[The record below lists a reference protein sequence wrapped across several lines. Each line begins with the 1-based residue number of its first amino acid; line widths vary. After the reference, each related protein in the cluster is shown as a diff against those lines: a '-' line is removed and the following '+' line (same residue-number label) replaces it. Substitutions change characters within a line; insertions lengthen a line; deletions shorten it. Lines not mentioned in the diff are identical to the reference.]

1 MPSPKVFVSS
11 TCYDL
16 GMVREQM
23 RSFLIGLGYEPIM
36 SEYSDVLYDPRHHTH
51 SNCLQEI
58 PNADM
63 VVLLIGSRFGGKAI
77 PEALSLIDLDNL
89 INSSFDVSVLDD
101 ADKLSVTQLE
111 VLKAID
117 SSIPVFAF
125 VDEKVWHDHLV
136 YEKNK
141 ELVSSIKFPS
151 IDKPESA
158 KFIFEFLNFLRQRT
172 EGNSVIPFGKTEDIE
187 NHLRKQWSA
196 LFQRL
201 LQEQRTNRTDERR
214 SILIAE
220 QIEDLKTAVLSTIGS
235 SQTRDV
241 ARGVIKYRRLN
252 DFLRGLALPSPDL
265 ITQSQCSLE
274 ELLREAGIVGFKPI
288 PEEKRRMG
296 RTAMLKEDGTFYELR
311 FGEEYINRVSMD
323 WHSFSSLPS
332 EQRGVIFDALS
343 DRDGMGMSILKYR
356 DVPFEDYFE
365 EKKAENAVSLEM
377 FMEEAKNAHPEE
389 SANKSSNTN
398 GETASTG
405 S

>member
-63 VVLLIGSRFGGKAI
+63 VVLLVGSRFGGKAI

-89 INSSFDVSVLDD
+89 LNSSFDVSVLDD

-141 ELVSSIKFPS
+141 ELVGSIKFPS

-214 SILIAE
+214 SIFIAE

-252 DFLRGLALPSPDL
+252 DFLRGLGFSTPDV
-265 ITQSQCSLE
+265 ITQSKGTFE
-274 ELLREAGIVGFKPI
+274 ELLKEAGIVGIQSI

-296 RTAMLKEDGTFYELR
+296 RTAMIKEDRTFYELR
-311 FGEEYINRVSMD
+311 FGEEFINRISMD

-332 EQRGVIFDALS
+332 EQREVIFDALS
-343 DRDGMGMSILKYR
+343 DMDGMGMNILRYR
-356 DVPFEDYFE
+356 DTPFEEYYE
-365 EKKAENAVSLEM
+365 EKDSENEVSLEM
-377 FMEEAKNAHPEE
+377 FMTEAKEDKTEE
-389 SANKSSNTN
+389 SANKSSNSD
-398 GETASTG
+398 GEKPAAG

>member
-23 RSFLIGLGYEPIM
+23 RSFLTGLGYDPIM

-63 VVLLIGSRFGGKAI
+63 VVLLVGSRFGGKAI

-89 INSSFDVSVLDD
+89 LNSSFDVSVLDD

-214 SILIAE
+214 SIFITE

-252 DFLRGLALPSPDL
+252 DFLRSLGFSTPDI
-265 ITQSQCSLE
+265 ITQSKCSFE
-274 ELLREAGIVGFKPI
+274 ELLKEAGIVGIQSI

-296 RTAMLKEDGTFYELR
+296 RTAMLKEDRTFYELR
-311 FGEEYINRVSMD
+311 FGEEFLNRISMD

-332 EQRGVIFDALS
+332 EQREVIFDALS
-343 DRDGMGMSILKYR
+343 DMDGMGMHILRYR
-356 DVPFEDYFE
+356 DTPFEEYYE
-365 EKKAENAVSLEM
+365 EKERAKEVSLEM
-377 FMEEAKNAHPEE
+377 FLEDAKESQSEE
-389 SANKSSNTN
+389 SANKSSNTD
-398 GETASTG
+398 GEKHAAG

>member
-16 GMVREQM
+16 GVVREQM
-23 RSFLIGLGYEPIM
+23 RSFLIGLGYDPIM
-36 SEYSDVLYDPRHHTH
+36 SEYSDILYDPRHHTH

-63 VVLLIGSRFGGKAI
+63 VVLLVGSRFGGKAI

-89 INSSFDVSVLDD
+89 LNSSFDVSVLDD

-141 ELVSSIKFPS
+141 DLVGSIKFPS

-187 NHLRKQWSA
+187 NHLRKQWAA

-201 LQEQRTNRTDERR
+201 LQEQRTARTDERR
-214 SILIAE
+214 SVFIAE
-220 QIEDLKTAVLSTIGS
+220 QIEDLKTAVLSTLGT

-252 DFLRGLALPSPDL
+252 DFLQGLGFSSPEV
-265 ITQSQCSLE
+265 ITQSECSFE
-274 ELLREAGIVGFKPI
+274 GLLKEAGIVSVQSV
-288 PEEKRRMG
+288 PEAKRRMG
-296 RTAMLKEDGTFYELR
+296 RTALIKDDGTFYELR
-311 FGEEYINRVSMD
+311 FPEDFLNRISMD
-323 WHSFSSLPS
+323 WHSFSTLPR
-332 EQRGVIFDALS
+332 EQREIIFDALS
-343 DRDGMGMSILKYR
+343 EMGGMGPNILRYR
-356 DVPFEDYFE
+356 DTTFE
-365 EKKAENAVSLEM
+365 EFYEEKIGDDSVSLEM
-377 FMEEAKNAHPEE
+377 FMSEIKEDDDCET
-389 SANKSSNTN
+389 ANKSIQP
-398 GETASTG
+398 TADASAD
-405 S
+405 

>member
-23 RSFLIGLGYEPIM
+23 RSFLIGLGYDPIM

-63 VVLLIGSRFGGKAI
+63 VVLLVGSRFGGKAI
-77 PEALSLIDLDNL
+77 PEALSLIDLDSL
-89 INSSFDVSVLDD
+89 LNSSFDVSVLED

-141 ELVSSIKFPS
+141 ELVESIKFPS

-187 NHLRKQWSA
+187 NHLRKQWAA

-214 SILIAE
+214 SIFIAE
-220 QIEDLKTAVLSTIGS
+220 QIEDLKTAVLSTLGS

-252 DFLRGLALPSPDL
+252 DFLSGLGFSSPEV
-265 ITQSQCSLE
+265 ITQSEGSFE
-274 ELLREAGIVGFKPI
+274 ELLKEVGIVSIQSI
-288 PEEKRRMG
+288 PESRQRMG
-296 RTAMLKEDGTFYELR
+296 RTALIKEDGTFYELR
-311 FGEEYINRVSMD
+311 FHEDFLNRISMD

-332 EQRGVIFDALS
+332 EQRSVIFDALS
-343 DRDGMGMSILKYR
+343 DMNGMGPNILRYR
-356 DVPFEDYFE
+356 DMTFE
-365 EKKAENAVSLEM
+365 EYYEEKEGENSVSLEM
-377 FMEEAKNAHPEE
+377 FMSEINESNAED
-389 SANKSSNTN
+389 SANKSMQP
-398 GETASTG
+398 TANAAAD
-405 S
+405 